1 MYWYVGVV
9 VTFTTLTGAIETAL
23 TERLDKTTLNH
34 LRRKLTAHS
43 KKRSHSSFTDRMIYR
58 NMDTFIRRNK
68 KRITNG
74 TFTNSYRKKF
84 NGRYVRRFL
93 NRFDKK
99 NMSRF
104 IGLKTDTIRKRFT
117 GRQRC

>member
-1 MYWYVGVV
+1 
-9 VTFTTLTGAIETAL
+9 
-23 TERLDKTTLNH
+23 
-34 LRRKLTAHS
+34 
-43 KKRSHSSFTDRMIYR
+43 MIYR
-58 NMDTFIRRNK
+58 NMDTFIPRNK
-68 KRITNG
+68 KRIING

-84 NGRYVRRFL
+84 NGRYARRFL